1 MAEDAPKFD
10 PIGILGALERERVSF
25 VVVGALARVIQGTGE
40 LTRGIDIVPSMKPEN
55 LRRLDGVLRDLDA
68 RRSDGSKFSFEDG
81 GREDGPPIELITDRG
96 ELKIVPEPAGTR
108 GYDDLKRAATR
119 EPLGSGV
126 RPLVASVGDLG
137 RMLAALGREAD
148 ESRLRTLRRLAELEP
163 SRGLEL

>member
-1 MAEDAPKFD
+1 VAEEPPKFD
-10 PIGILGALERERVSF
+10 PIGILGALERQRVSF

-55 LRRLDGVLRDLDA
+55 LRRLDAALRDLDV
-68 RRSDGSKFSFEDG
+68 RRADGREFSFQEG
-81 GREDGPPIELITDRG
+81 GGADESPVELITDRG
-96 ELKIVPEPAGTR
+96 ELKIVPQPAGTR

-119 EPLGSGV
+119 EPLGSGI
-126 RPLVASVGDLG
+126 RPSVASVGDLG

-148 ESRLRTLRRLAELEP
+148 EPRLRTLRRLAELEP